1 VTEERRPN
9 EFAPPGL
16 RQQRGRRGFLNSLL
30 ASRTFA
36 FFCGLKIFERFFS
49 EAPDEKGEFG
59 VCDNLPRRQH
69 EVMAEKMRGCF

>member
-1 VTEERRPN
+1 VDPAWHT
-9 EFAPPGL
+9 
-16 RQQRGRRGFLNSLL
+16 
-30 ASRTFA
+30 SRTFA

>member
-1 VTEERRPN
+1 MKQR
-9 EFAPPGL
+9 FPGKGD
-16 RQQRGRRGFLNSLL
+16 RQET
-30 ASRTFA
+30 SRTFA

>member
-1 VTEERRPN
+1 VVWEDGGGNPASYPITSPLWN
-9 EFAPPGL
+9 V
-16 RQQRGRRGFLNSLL
+16 RGGGF
-30 ASRTFA
+30 SRTFA

>member
-1 VTEERRPN
+1 LATPLAREVK
-9 EFAPPGL
+9 FA
-16 RQQRGRRGFLNSLL
+16 LNTRTGKSL